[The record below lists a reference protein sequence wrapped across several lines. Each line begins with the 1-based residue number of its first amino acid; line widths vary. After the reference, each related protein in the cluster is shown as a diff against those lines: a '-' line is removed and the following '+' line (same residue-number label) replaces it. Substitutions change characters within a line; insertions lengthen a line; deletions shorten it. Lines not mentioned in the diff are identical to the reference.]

1 MEKNIHRIKMLKGP
15 LKVRGLSHS
24 YTCNLTTMICAHFG
38 LIYCITCL
46 VYLIVTR
53 CAGTPFMDSLT
64 EDQKKIKKESAR
76 VRGQAF
82 LLSAIVGFVLV
93 HVLKPFKEA

>member
-1 MEKNIHRIKMLKGP
+1 
-15 LKVRGLSHS
+15 
-24 YTCNLTTMICAHFG
+24 
-38 LIYCITCL
+38 
-46 VYLIVTR
+46 
-53 CAGTPFMDSLT
+53 MDSLT